1 MLGNY
6 IHEWSE
12 VWHVSGKHVWISWT
26 AAWDLK
32 ISDLDIPEHLL
43 NSRAHKNSNGLGAG
57 NNNIFEYVWM
67 LVKPLDNQVKRA
79 LLQPFDCSCLFRLHF
94 ILEDG
99 SITNGGIFEVYAQMW
114 CLSYTSPD
122 IHKSK
127 CHTQIH
133 GRLKWLLWVSK
144 KKHTTFAEDSWS
156 LAGISPVLWRFSPCL
171 HRWCLRE
178 LPDLSTEPWWEK
190 VITPLVNDLWG
201 HL

>member
-57 NNNIFEYVWM
+57 NNIFEYVWM

-144 KKHTTFAEDSWS
+144 KTYNIRGRLMKSGRNLPCFVEILPPASTVGASENSRIFRRS
-156 LAGISPVLWRFSPCL
+156 LDEK
-171 HRWCLRE
+171 RW
-178 LPDLSTEPWWEK
+178 
-190 VITPLVNDLWG
+190 
-201 HL
+201 